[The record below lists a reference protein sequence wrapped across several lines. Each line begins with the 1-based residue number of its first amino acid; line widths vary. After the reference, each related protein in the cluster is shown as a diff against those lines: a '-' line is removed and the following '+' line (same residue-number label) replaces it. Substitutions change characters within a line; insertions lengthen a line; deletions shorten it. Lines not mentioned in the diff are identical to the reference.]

1 MITAGDIVIPLLVLV
16 GSAWMLLGS
25 LGLLR
30 FPDLYTRLHGTGIS
44 STVGIS
50 LLIISVILNFARE
63 TPLFSILAALTL
75 LFILLTYPLA
85 TTAIIWAAHRIRVPI
100 FSGTLTDEWQ
110 LYEHEELPCEAGI
123 YLEELETE
131 DQSQARHMD

>member
-1 MITAGDIVIPLLVLV
+1 MITVGDIVISLLVLV

-63 TPLFSILAALTL
+63 APLFSLLAGLTL

-85 TTAIIWAAHRIRVPI
+85 TTAIIWAAHRVRVPI

-110 LYEHEELPCEAGI
+110 LYEHEELSSEAGI
-123 YLEELETE
+123 YLEDFETE
-131 DQSQARHMD
+131 DQSQNRYMD

>member
-1 MITAGDIVIPLLVLV
+1 MITVGDIVIPLLVLV

-85 TTAIIWAAHRIRVPI
+85 TTAIIWAAHRVRVPI

-110 LYEHEELPCEAGI
+110 LYEREDLPREAGI
-123 YLEELETE
+123 YLEDPETYP
-131 DQSQARHMD
+131 QSQDRHMD

>member
-1 MITAGDIVIPLLVLV
+1 MEITIASLVIL
-16 GSAWMLLGS
+16 GSSWILLGS

-30 FPDLYTRLHGTGIS
+30 FPDLYTRLHSTGIS

-50 LLIISVILNFARE
+50 LLIFSVILNFVKD
-63 TPLFSILAALTL
+63 TPLLSVLAALTL

-110 LYEHEELPCEAGI
+110 LYEHEELPRDAGI
-123 YLEELETE
+123 YLE
-131 DQSQARHMD
+131 DFDIDDGSQGT

>member
-1 MITAGDIVIPLLVLV
+1 LTAVVEIMIASLAIV
-16 GSAWMLLGS
+16 GSSWMLLGS

-30 FPDLYTRLHGTGIS
+30 FPDLYTRLHSTGIS

-50 LLIISVILNFARE
+50 LLIFSVILNFVKD
-63 TPLFSILAALTL
+63 TPLLSVLATLTL

-100 FSGTLTDEWQ
+100 FPGTLTDEWQ
-110 LYEHEELPCEAGI
+110 LYEHEELPRDAGI
-123 YLEELETE
+123 YLEDFDIDDVSKGT
-131 DQSQARHMD
+131 

>member
-1 MITAGDIVIPLLVLV
+1 MTAVVEIMIASLAIV
-16 GSAWMLLGS
+16 GSSWMLLGS

-30 FPDLYTRLHGTGIS
+30 FPDLYTRLHSTGIS

-50 LLIISVILNFARE
+50 LLIFSVILNFVKD
-63 TPLFSILAALTL
+63 TPLLSVLATLTL

-100 FSGTLTDEWQ
+100 FPGTLTDEWQ
-110 LYEHEELPCEAGI
+110 LYEHEELPRDAGI
-123 YLEELETE
+123 YLEDFDIDDVSKGT
-131 DQSQARHMD
+131 

>member
-1 MITAGDIVIPLLVLV
+1 MEITIASLVIL
-16 GSAWMLLGS
+16 GSSWILLGS

-30 FPDLYTRLHGTGIS
+30 FPDLYTRLHSTGIS

-50 LLIISVILNFARE
+50 LLIFSVILNFVKD
-63 TPLFSILAALTL
+63 TPLLSVLATLTL

-85 TTAIIWAAHRIRVPI
+85 TTAIMGAAHRIRVPI

-110 LYEHEELPCEAGI
+110 LYEHEELPRDAGI
-123 YLEELETE
+123 YLEDFDIDDVSKGT
-131 DQSQARHMD
+131 

>member
-1 MITAGDIVIPLLVLV
+1 MIASLAIV
-16 GSAWMLLGS
+16 GSSWMLLGS

-30 FPDLYTRLHGTGIS
+30 FPDLYTRLHSTGIS

-50 LLIISVILNFARE
+50 LLIFSVILNFVKD
-63 TPLFSILAALTL
+63 TPLLSVLATLTL

-100 FSGTLTDEWQ
+100 FPGTLTDEWQ
-110 LYEHEELPCEAGI
+110 LYEHEELPRDAGI
-123 YLEELETE
+123 YLEDFDIDDVSKGT
-131 DQSQARHMD
+131 